1 MEKDM
6 ERIGFIGLGIMG
18 KPMAQNLL
26 KAGYPLVFYARKSA
40 LIDEMKMAGATSVP
54 SPKSVA
60 ESADIIITIVTA
72 DPQVREVML
81 GTEGVLEGASAGQ
94 LIVDM
99 STISPLTTLEISEI
113 ANQKGVHLMDAP
125 VSGGE
130 IGAKEGKLTIIAGGQ
145 REDYER
151 CEKIF
156 HILGKKE
163 NIFHVGAVG
172 IGQTVKMV
180 NQFIG
185 GITMA
190 AIAEG
195 LVLGI
200 KAGADPEVINQV
212 VSVSSGN
219 SALFQARVKDYILK
233 GNFEPGFFLDLK
245 KKDVAIGLSMAKAM
259 SMPVPIGAAAY
270 QMYASA
276 SSLGAGKLDFSA
288 VCKAIET
295 LSGTYITDREPS
307 QIKDTD

>member
-1 MEKDM
+1 MEK
-6 ERIGFIGLGIMG
+6 IGFIGLGIMG

-26 KAGYPLVFYARKSA
+26 KAGYPLIFHARKSE

-54 SPKSVA
+54 SPRSVA

-81 GTEGVLEGASAGQ
+81 GPEGILAGASAGQ
-94 LIVDM
+94 LVVDM
-99 STISPLTTLEISEI
+99 STISPLTTLEIAETASES
-113 ANQKGVHLMDAP
+113 GVHFMDAP

-130 IGAKEGKLTIIAGGQ
+130 SGAKEGKLTIMAGGQ
-145 REDYER
+145 REDFER
-151 CEKIF
+151 CKNIF
-156 HILGKKE
+156 HVLGKKE
-163 NIFHVGAVG
+163 KIFHVGAVSL
-172 IGQTVKMV
+172 GQTVKMV

-245 KKDVAIGLSMAKAM
+245 KKDLGIGLSMAKAM
-259 SMPVPIGAAAY
+259 SMPAPIGAASY

-295 LSGTYITDREPS
+295 MSGTNIPHKEPS
-307 QIKDTD
+307 QSKTTD

>member
-1 MEKDM
+1 MIG
-6 ERIGFIGLGIMG
+6 RIGFIGLGIMG

-26 KAGYPLVFYARKSA
+26 KAGYPLIFYARKPEVIS
-40 LIDEMKMAGATSVP
+40 EMKTAGATSVS
-54 SPKSVA
+54 SPKRVA

-72 DPQVREVML
+72 DPQVREVIL
-81 GTEGVLEGASAGQ
+81 DTEGVLEGASAGQ

-99 STISPLTTLEISEI
+99 STISPLTTREI
-113 ANQKGVHLMDAP
+113 AGIAAKMNVHFMDAP

-130 IGAKEGKLTIIAGGQ
+130 MGAENGMLTIIAGGQ
-145 REDYER
+145 KEDFER
-151 CEKIF
+151 CKEIF
-156 HILGKKE
+156 RVLGKEE
-163 NIFHVGAVG
+163 NIFHVGGVG

-200 KAGADPEVINQV
+200 KAGADPEVISEV
-212 VSVSSGN
+212 ISVSSGN

-245 KKDVAIGLSMAKAM
+245 KKDFGIGISMAKAM
-259 SMPVPIGAAAY
+259 SVPTPIGAAAY
-270 QMYASA
+270 QMFAAA

-295 LSGTYITDREPS
+295 LSGINISD
-307 QIKDTD
+307 KDS